1 MDPRHFIFG
10 LTASGLLALAPV
22 AYPSAGPLAD
32 PAASTAPAAQSEFG
46 QPLIVNGQRVSDNE
60 IKRALIN
67 GPCRMAVEMRR
78 IQLIIDDEIARRAR
92 IAGMESIEMRVAPI
106 AQKAAD
112 AAIEGQT
119 YETPEVRQQVYEAAY
134 AKAYAATAE
143 QPELK
148 KAREEAAAAERK
160 RLEEVLQP
168 TEAEFQTE
176 LKVKLDDFRKRYPV
190 LDMEAEINRAF
201 RSLEWYKRNLRQTLY
216 FDHVFFP
223 EDPADWPEST
233 VESVRAD
240 SGQMMVDDA
249 FQSYKMRREFADKT
263 GEPLK
268 KEDSIYSQMMLQIVR
283 DALYNTID
291 FKTSF
296 DGLPDDLV
304 LTADKNH
311 DGKPDLVLTTAELW
325 NEVKDSITKNE
336 IELTKQWFVASIA
349 TRERLRADG
358 GLLDGAACAQALA
371 DFEKQFENTH
381 ITLQIIATQ
390 NLFFPSVESYQ
401 EYYCLEAGF
410 KKMMEPKLAPGENGE
425 LAQPLK
431 DYLDRATRLMGLGQV
446 DAEVMLISAF
456 EIPKFKWKPNGWT
469 WAKAKAEE
477 IKAKIDAHN
486 AQFAAQ
492 REEAAKAKAEGREFS
507 PDPSLTDPIVFWSEM
522 MNDHSEYWDPPTPEA
537 PGGGKAPG
545 SDIGMKKRGRF
556 GPKYRNDL
564 QGYVGETPYTHWL
577 SGESITDRAFFEVPE
592 GSVQGP
598 FKGPLGYYLVR
609 VSRRLPPTYPL
620 NTAEPKKA
628 DLVKNDYLRVAFIE
642 YTKAAVAKA
651 DVKGFTPTDS

>member
-1 MDPRHFIFG
+1 MDPRHILFG
-10 LTASGLLALAPV
+10 LTASGFLAFGLGAEAAGSQPV
-22 AYPSAGPLAD
+22 EKSAVV
-32 PAASTAPAAQSEFG
+32 ASSEFG
-46 QPLIVNGQRVSDNE
+46 EPLIVNGKRVSDNE

-67 GPCRMAVEMRR
+67 GPCRMAVEMHR
-78 IQLIIDDEIARRAR
+78 INLIIDDEIGRRAR
-92 IAGMESIEMRVAPI
+92 IAGDESVEMQVSPI
-106 AQKAAD
+106 AMKAAL

-119 YETPEVRQQVYEAAY
+119 YETPEARQKVYEDAY
-134 AKAYAATAE
+134 AKAYVETLNK
-143 QPELK
+143 PEFS
-148 KAREEAAAAERK
+148 KARSEAAAAERR
-160 RLEEVLQP
+160 RLEEVLKP

-176 LKVKLDDFRKRYPV
+176 LKSKLDDFRKRYPV
-190 LDMEAEINRAF
+190 LDLEAEINRAF

-240 SGQMMVDDA
+240 SGQPLIDDA
-249 FQSYKMRREFADKT
+249 FNSYKMRREFADKT

-311 DGKPDLVLTTAELW
+311 DGKPEMVLTTADMW
-325 NEVKDSITKNE
+325 NEVKDTVTKNE
-336 IELTKQWFVASIA
+336 IELAKRWFIASIA
-349 TRERLRADG
+349 TADRLRADG
-358 GLLDGAACAQALA
+358 ALLDGAACNQALA
-371 DFEKQFENTH
+371 DLQKQFAGTY

-390 NLFFPSVESYQ
+390 NYFFPSVEAYK

-410 KKMMEPKLAPGENGE
+410 KKMMAPKLAPGENGE
-425 LAQPLK
+425 MAQPLK

-446 DAEVMLISAF
+446 DAECMLISAF
-456 EIPKFKWKPNGWT
+456 DIPKFTWKPNGWT
-469 WAKAKAEE
+469 WAKNKAEE
-477 IKAKIDAHN
+477 IKARIDAHT
-486 AQFAAQ
+486 AQLAAQ
-492 REEAAKAKAEGREFS
+492 REEAAKAKAEGREFKA
-507 PDPSLTDPIVFWSEM
+507 DPSLTEPIVFWSEL

-537 PGGGKAPG
+537 QGGKAPG

-556 GPKYRNDL
+556 GPRYRNDL
-564 QGYVGETPYTHWL
+564 QGYVGETAYTHWL
-577 SGESITDRAFFEVPE
+577 TGESVTDRAFFDAKE
-592 GSVQGP
+592 GVVEGP
-598 FKGPLGYYLVR
+598 FKGPMGYYLVR

-620 NTAEPKKA
+620 NVSDPKKA
-628 DLVKNDYLRVAFIE
+628 ELVYNDYLRVAFIE
-642 YTKAAVAKA
+642 YTKEAVAKA